1 MRIIKYLSDKI
12 ADEIEDAADYAKEA
26 ITEKAMYPWLAEIL
40 YTISLEE
47 SKHRQMLHEA
57 VARLITEYRDK
68 TGEPPADMLAKY
80 EYLHKKYIEAAK
92 DAKMYQEMYKDMHKE
107 P

>member
-12 ADEIEDAADYAKEA
+12 EDEIEDATCYAKEA
-26 ITEKAMYPWLAEIL
+26 IAEKALYPWIAETL
-40 YTISLEE
+40 YNISLEE
-47 SKHRQMLHEA
+47 SHHRQMLHEV
-57 VARLITEYRDK
+57 VARLIAEYREK

-92 DAKMYQEMYKDMHKE
+92 EAKLYQEMYQE
-107 P
+107 S